1 MISST
6 YFESDLSQKLFR
18 LIVGFVCVLLLF
30 SLGRTLYVSYQT
42 QQNITQQAR
51 RVEILEHQ
59 VEQLEKDVQEA
70 TSSFSLEQRVRDELK
85 MQKPDEKMY
94 RLSQ

>member
-6 YFESDLSQKLFR
+6 YFQNDLSQNLFR
-18 LIVGFVCVLLLF
+18 LIVGFVCILLLF
-30 SLGRTLYVSYQT
+30 SLGRTLFVSYQT
-42 QQNITQQAR
+42 QQNIIQQAK
-51 RVEILEHQ
+51 RVEVLEKQ
-59 VEQLEKDVQEA
+59 VQQLEEEVQEA